1 MVEMDSEEL
10 IVELNYKNIIVDERQ
25 QGKKF
30 NIRRM
35 FDLLPATIVD
45 KRTLRVVEIH
55 DLFKTV
61 DHTVTMIGSARLFH
75 SLMNP
80 PESIEL
86 VHAKQDSYAELE
98 SNTRLQDA
106 IRLFLEEF
114 SATEADLFRL
124 LNAHIHPM
132 TAYGVYQRAARAID
146 KLVAAAEKLPHTETI
161 YLDSL
166 IKSIL
171 SFNGAP
177 VRHILSGPAFRTVS
191 GIRSGD
197 EICLYT
203 PTLRFRPYR
212 WSFGS
217 LWPMLPGAFS
227 GAAWLSGIADPDL
240 AKTMFLGTSWFS
252 VLGFVYGMVL
262 KPTFDYETAILPI
275 RKRLIESNRFASA
288 IEAVAAIDELM
299 SFVLFSREMPHPT
312 VLPEITNE
320 ETHFFVARDLRNP
333 ILAMRD
339 NEFAGNDVNLAG
351 ARISFITGPN
361 SGGKTTY
368 CKSIVQNQILA
379 QIGAPVVASAA
390 MINMA
395 DRITYQAPSFDSL
408 SDLEGRFGT
417 ELKVTRDIFYSVTP
431 QSLTILDEIAEGTTS
446 HEKVTF
452 SVEVINGFF
461 AVGNNT
467 LLVTHSFELVDHF
480 KSRGTGQCLQLEFS
494 GDLPTHRIIAG
505 ISRDSHAHRVAAKI
519 GFSPQDIRRHLC
531 EQGYVR
537 PDHSGSS

>member
-1 MVEMDSEEL
+1 MNEMDSEEL
-10 IVELNYKNIIVDERQ
+10 IAELNYKNIIIDERLK
-25 QGKKF
+25 GKEF
-30 NIRRM
+30 NVRRM
-35 FDLLPATIVD
+35 FDLLPATIAD
-45 KRTLRVVEIH
+45 KRTMRVVEIH
-55 DLFKTV
+55 ELFKAV
-61 DHTVTMIGSARLFH
+61 DHTATMIGSARLFH

-80 PESIEL
+80 SQSIEL
-86 VHAKQDSYAELE
+86 IYAKQDSYSELE
-98 SNTRLQDA
+98 SNAKLQDA
-106 IRLFLEEF
+106 VQVFLNEF
-114 SATEADLFRL
+114 LDTEADLFKL

-132 TAYGVYQRAARAID
+132 TAYGDYKRGARAID
-146 KLVAAAEKLPHTETI
+146 KMLAAAEKMPHTETI

-171 SFNGAP
+171 SLKGTP
-177 VRHILSGPAFRTVS
+177 VRDILSGPAFRTFS
-191 GIRSGD
+191 GIRSSD

-203 PTLRFRPYR
+203 PTLRFRPHR

-217 LWPMLPGAFS
+217 LWPMLPGVFS
-227 GAAWLSGIADPDL
+227 GAAWLSGLMDPDL
-240 AKTMFLGTSWFS
+240 SKTMFLGTSWLS
-252 VLGFVYGMVL
+252 VLGFVYGAAL
-262 KPTFDYETAILPI
+262 KPIIDYETAILPI
-275 RKRLIESNRFASA
+275 RKRMIESNRFASA

-299 SFVLFSREMPHPT
+299 SFVLFSRNMPHPT
-312 VLPEITNE
+312 VLPEMTNE

-333 ILAMRD
+333 ILAMCD
-339 NEFAGNDVNLAG
+339 KDFVGNDVNLAG

-417 ELKVTRDIFYSVTP
+417 ELMVTRDIFYSVTP
-431 QSLTILDEIAEGTTS
+431 QSLVILDEIAEGTTS
-446 HEKVTF
+446 HEKVNF
-452 SVEVINGFF
+452 SVEIINGFF

-467 LLVTHSFELVDHF
+467 LLVTHSFELVDYFHG
-480 KSRGTGQCLQLEFS
+480 KNKGQCLQLEFM
-494 GDLPTHRIIAG
+494 GKLPTHRIIPG

-519 GFSPQDIRRHLC
+519 GFSPEDIRRHLC
-531 EQGYVR
+531 EKGYVLPP
-537 PDHSGSS
+537 PD